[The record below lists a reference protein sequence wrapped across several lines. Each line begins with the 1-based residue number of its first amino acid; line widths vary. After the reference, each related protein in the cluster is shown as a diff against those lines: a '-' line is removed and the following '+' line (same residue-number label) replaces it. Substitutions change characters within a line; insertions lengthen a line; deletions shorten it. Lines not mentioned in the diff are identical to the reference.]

1 MQDTD
6 IVTGTLTSISTTHP
20 DGSVTVTL
28 AAGISNNEWVTAV
41 AEIQGLYPGRDA
53 HWLLD
58 IEGRD
63 VFEISAPVPES
74 RQSCWLCDA
83 GQPHGHTGAMGAFAD
98 GAAHQAVARDGA
110 K

>member
-6 IVTGTLTSISTTHP
+6 IVTGTLTSTSTTHP

-53 HWLLD
+53 RWLLD

-63 VFEISAPVPES
+63 VFEISAAVEAEPLP
-74 RQSCWLCDA
+74 CWLCEA
-83 GQPHGHTGAMGAFAD
+83 GQPHGHNYAD
-98 GAAHQAVARDGA
+98 VYDDAARRAVARDGA